1 MRRFLRLGL
10 PALVLLTLALAVTE
24 LDARGSRQRVARRPN
39 VIVIMTDDQTVE
51 SLKVMRNVRKL
62 LVRQGTTF
70 TNFFAAFPLC
80 CPSRTTFLTGQYS
93 HNTGVIGNSYAN
105 GYSRFDQSRTLPVWL
120 RRVGYHTVM
129 IGKYLNEYGKAARGR
144 YVPPGWEDWEAAVRL
159 NYLQH
164 SMVQNGR
171 VHYYGTAPQDYS
183 TDVYARRSLDA
194 IRRYAPSPRPFF
206 MWLSFFAPHDGTPHD
221 ADDPVGLATP
231 SPPPRYRDH
240 FAGTPLPHWLSLNEK
255 DVSDKPADIRRR
267 PLLDEGQLLALRE
280 KYEQRLES
288 LLAVDDAVGRIVA
301 ELRRLKILDRTVIV
315 FTSDN
320 GFMEGQHRVITGKEM
335 VYEPSIRV
343 PLIMRGPGIP
353 KRLRLSQLAAN
364 VDLAP
369 TILKFAGARANLP
382 ADGRSL
388 VPLFRKPTTV
398 WNRDIL
404 LERGPGS
411 NSAGPWN
418 YTAIRTPRYV
428 YAEYA
433 TGERE
438 LYDLASD
445 KDEVQNLN
453 GDPSMASVES
463 ELATR
468 LGRLR
473 ECASA
478 LCRAP
483 ARGR

>member
-1 MRRFLRLGL
+1 
-10 PALVLLTLALAVTE
+10 
-24 LDARGSRQRVARRPN
+24 
-39 VIVIMTDDQTVE
+39 
-51 SLKVMRNVRKL
+51 
-62 LVRQGTTF
+62 
-70 TNFFAAFPLC
+70 
-80 CPSRTTFLTGQYS
+80 
-93 HNTGVIGNSYAN
+93 
-105 GYSRFDQSRTLPVWL
+105 
-120 RRVGYHTVM
+120 
-129 IGKYLNEYGKAARGR
+129 
-144 YVPPGWEDWEAAVRL
+144 
-159 NYLQH
+159 
-164 SMVQNGR
+164 
-171 VHYYGTAPQDYS
+171 
-183 TDVYARRSLDA
+183 
-194 IRRYAPSPRPFF
+194 
-206 MWLSFFAPHDGTPHD
+206 
-221 ADDPVGLATP
+221 
-231 SPPPRYRDH
+231 
-240 FAGTPLPHWLSLNEK
+240 LNEK

-267 PLLDEGQLLALRE
+267 PLLDEEQLLALQE

-288 LLAVDDAVGRIVA
+288 LLAVDDAVGKIVA

-320 GFMEGQHRVITGKEM
+320 GFMEGQHRVITGKQM

-369 TILKFAGARANLP
+369 TIVKLARANADLP

-388 VPLFRKPTTV
+388 VPLFRKPTTE
-398 WNRDIL
+398 WGRDIL
-404 LERGPGS
+404 LERGPGL
-411 NSAGPWN
+411 NSAGD

-438 LYDLASD
+438 LYDLTSD
-445 KDEVQNLN
+445 KDEVRNLN
-453 GDPSMASVES
+453 GDPSMVSVES